1 MARMHRKRRSHK
13 RRKGRGVAEALS
25 LAKDLAPHALSIGK
39 SGKAAY
45 DLIKKTGN
53 PFKKSAATTG
63 SGRHRRKRSHRKSR
77 KSYHRKRGRGLFG
90 RSARVEA
97 RVNKRSGS
105 GVPYRAGR
113 VTKKRRRAC

>member
-1 MARMHRKRRSHK
+1 MARRRMMHK
-13 RRKGRGVAEALS
+13 RRRGRGVAEALS
-25 LAKDLAPHALSIGK
+25 LAKDLAPHAISIGK

-53 PFKKSAATTG
+53 PFKKAAAATTTG
-63 SGRHRRKRSHRKSR
+63 SGRRRRHHK
-77 KSYHRKRGRGLFG
+77 KSYRRKRGRGLFG

-97 RVNKRSGS
+97 RVNKRNGS

-113 VTKKRRRAC
+113 VSKRRRGC

>member
-1 MARMHRKRRSHK
+1 MARRMSKKTTHRRR
-13 RRKGRGVAEALS
+13 RVGRGVAEALN
-25 LAKDLAPHALSIGK
+25 LAKELAPHAINIGK

-53 PFKKSAATTG
+53 PFKKAATATTA
-63 SGRHRRKRSHRKSR
+63 SGRSRRRHHK
-77 KSYHRKRGRGLFG
+77 KSYRHKRGHGLFG

-97 RVNKRSGS
+97 RVNKRHGS

-113 VTKKRRRAC
+113 VSKKRRRA